1 MKTCIA
7 RLLSVVFLLVAATS
21 AQSDHTSYTQ
31 PFNGSD
37 LGSFTACDA
46 SLITVDGTFTMTTDQ
61 WTDGAGDQHTKSQV
75 LDSNLSYVAGGI
87 TYQIV
92 FSQKIIEVTS
102 SDAPVRETITL
113 RLKLL
118 GPGSLDN
125 MQFVVETHFTA
136 TEGLGAPPE
145 GFRTVAKCTG

>member
-1 MKTCIA
+1 VKTCIA

-37 LGSFTACDA
+37 LGIFTACDG
-46 SLITVDGTFTMTTDQ
+46 SLFTIGGTFTMTTDR
-61 WTDGAGDQHTKSQV
+61 WTDGAGDLHTKSQV

-92 FSQKIIEVTS
+92 FAQKIMEVTS
-102 SDAPVRETITL
+102 SDGPVRERITL

-118 GPGSLDN
+118 GPGSLNN
-125 MQFVVETHFTA
+125 MQFVVEADFTA

-145 GFRTVAKCTG
+145 GFRMVAKCTG